1 MNASSNIDF
10 MVITFHWPCMWLQ
23 MTSICNSIH
32 EASCENGGWSESSF
46 QNLNLCKQPQL
57 WSVYTAPLNEG
68 HPQSAMTS
76 WVIVLLNSWRLKKT
90 LVVKITSRVIQ
101 KRLVARLNWFADI
114 WFSICQQ
121 RVDCCSVGGKWDLG
135 RKGAVN
141 NVGSSS
147 LFFVWSR
154 LQWSKNLGSYGDL
167 PVRSN

>member
-1 MNASSNIDF
+1 
-10 MVITFHWPCMWLQ
+10 MWLQ
-23 MTSICNSIH
+23 ITSICNSIH

-46 QNLNLCKQPQL
+46 QNLNLCEQPKL

-76 WVIVLLNSWRLKKT
+76 WVIVVLNSWRLKKT

-101 KRLVARLNWFADI
+101 KGLVAQLNWFANI

-121 RVDCCSVGGKWDLG
+121 RVGGNWDLG
-135 RKGAVN
+135 RKEAVN
-141 NVGSSS
+141 NVGDSS

-154 LQWSKNLGSYGDL
+154 LQLSCQEYRKLW
-167 PVRSN
+167 RSTL